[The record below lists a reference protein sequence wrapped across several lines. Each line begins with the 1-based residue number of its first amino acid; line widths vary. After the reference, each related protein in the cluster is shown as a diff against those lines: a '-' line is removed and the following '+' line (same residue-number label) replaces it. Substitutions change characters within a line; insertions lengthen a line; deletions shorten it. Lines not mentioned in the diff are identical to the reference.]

1 MFSREHIERFD
12 ASYGIP
18 RKANEQYLPSYNAF
32 WHWAAD
38 IGKGGFYVF
47 VGLIEAAM
55 SLLAGRLLDIPGLI
69 ILAFLGA
76 GILRH
81 RRRVC
86 RCVLAA
92 MGLSPQADEH
102 RSRFRQVG
110 KGQRSCPVRTD
121 GPDSRASSSR

>member
-1 MFSREHIERFD
+1 MFSREQIERFD

-47 VGLIEAAM
+47 IGLIEAGM

-69 ILAFLGA
+69 ILAFWALA
-76 GILRH
+76 LCGIGGGFVDAYSLLWDDRLRRMSTAH
-81 RRRVC
+81 GSARW
-86 RCVLAA
+86 A
-92 MGLSPQADEH
+92 
-102 RSRFRQVG
+102 
-110 KGQRSCPVRTD
+110 K
-121 GPDSRASSSR
+121 AS